1 MIIQQ
6 MTLLQR
12 VKKCKQQMGIS
23 YKNISIKC
31 NIPYAT
37 FYSFTGGVRKLPEQY
52 INTLDQ
58 YLQKLGY

>member
-1 MIIQQ
+1 
-6 MTLLQR
+6 
-12 VKKCKQQMGIS
+12 MGVS

-52 INTLDQ
+52 INILD
-58 YLQKLGY
+58 